1 MSNLRQAAQA
11 ALDALLSC
19 TAVPHWPSL
28 LPAIN
33 DLRAALAE
41 PTPTQDDPVAWIDKH
56 GHIDQGLDAIL
67 DPEGWIPLY
76 LAAPSIPAGWK
87 LVPVEPTEGVCSRGQ
102 DGLR

>member
-41 PTPTQDDPVAWIDKH
+41 AQRERDQWRGVATRLREYADDMRKEYLSVGYLYEEADK
-56 GHIDQGLDAIL
+56 IKDA
-67 DPEGWIPLY
+67 
-76 LAAPSIPAGWK
+76 LADFDK
-87 LVPVEPTEGVCSRGQ
+87 LNQ
-102 DGLR
+102 K